1 MKHLIHTVKRQP
13 ALVLA
18 LVNAILGWL
27 VTQEWTTL
35 DSTESAAISG
45 VIFALSGFAVG
56 ALSRD
61 AWLGRLTGLVQ
72 AFVHVGIAFG
82 ADVGQDSQQALLS
95 VVTAAGMV
103 FIWDRNFPKE
113 PAKPNENGGPA

>member
-1 MKHLIHTVKRQP
+1 MNIIHTIKRQP

-27 VTQEWTTL
+27 VTQEWSTL
-35 DSTESAAISG
+35 DAAESAGITG
-45 VIFALSGFAVG
+45 LVFALSGFLVG
-56 ALSRD
+56 AVSRD

-72 AFVHVGIAFG
+72 AAVHLGIVFG
-82 ADVGQDSQQALLS
+82 FDIGQDSQQGLLS
-95 VVTAAGMV
+95 IVAAAGMV

-113 PAKPNENGGPA
+113 PATPQEQGAPA